1 MSGYGDGSV
10 SGSGSGD
17 GSGDGDGAGDVSR
30 YGDGARCG
38 HRSGAVSRSGD
49 GSGDGS
55 GYGYGYGYGY
65 GDGYGSGEIQLP
77 EKNAWRVVHYIK
89 KSENG
94 FALRDGRDVQIGDI
108 VRHVG
113 ELVLCKSGFHS
124 SFTDQEAIEYKPSP
138 DAEST
143 ECLVWGRV
151 IVGKDKLVSEYR
163 KIIGVIKTGEHA

>member
-1 MSGYGDGSV
+1 MVINGYGSGSGYGYGYGYGDGS
-10 SGSGSGD
+10 GYGYGSGD
-17 GSGDGDGAGDVSR
+17 VSG
-30 YGDGARCG
+30 Y
-38 HRSGAVSRSGD
+38 GD